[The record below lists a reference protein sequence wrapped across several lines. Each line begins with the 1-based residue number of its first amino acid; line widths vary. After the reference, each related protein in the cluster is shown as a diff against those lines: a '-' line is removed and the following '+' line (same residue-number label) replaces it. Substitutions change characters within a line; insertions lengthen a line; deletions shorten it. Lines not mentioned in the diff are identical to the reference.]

1 MSQPGCARLLGT
13 YGPGLK
19 IQCFTLG
26 AWNTLYGTKPGA
38 PTPLFGSTHSN
49 MGYSKPLLKDFWG
62 SLCQMVSKVSRGK
75 KIKSVKHR
83 TPSKQA
89 LCAFD
94 PQVKAMW
101 GTLLKVDKLFTCIFK
116 SNLNCAR
123 LQQKLEHRLHFA
135 QM

>member
-1 MSQPGCARLLGT
+1 MSNGVKSVMWK
-13 YGPGLK
+13 K
-19 IQCFTLG
+19 I
-26 AWNTLYGTKPGA
+26 
-38 PTPLFGSTHSN
+38 
-49 MGYSKPLLKDFWG
+49 
-62 SLCQMVSKVSRGK
+62 
-75 KIKSVKHR
+75 IKSVKHR